1 MYQLT
6 NQRQSPF
13 SIWHDQFYK
22 DIMERALVDNYVS
35 QAGKLY
41 DGSPLPNLHWLTYE
55 DKFLFVQDYLMKNL
69 AYRFAGTDFGNS
81 SYPPSYELFEDDDF
95 ERIAEAYRLT
105 DGAAKADY
113 NERFIRD
120 FRVAHRLLN
129 LTHVI
134 AEVTF
139 TNESSP
145 IPMYAARGGGF
156 SCIS

>member
-6 NQRQSPF
+6 NQRHSPF

-22 DIMERALVDNYVS
+22 DIMERALVDNYIS
-35 QAGKLY
+35 QASKLY

-55 DKFLFVQDYLMKNL
+55 DKFLFMQDYLMKNM
-69 AYRFAGTDFGNS
+69 AYRVAGS
-81 SYPPSYELFEDDDF
+81 EMYPAAFELFDDEDF
-95 ERIAEAYRLT
+95 ERIGENYQSTNGEVR
-105 DGAAKADY
+105 ADY

-120 FRVAHRLLN
+120 FRVAHRLLK
-129 LTHVI
+129 LTHVVAEI
-134 AEVTF
+134 AF
-139 TNESSP
+139 ADESSP